1 MTVVTQARGFGVW
14 RGVSSSGMTSAS
26 RTAILHEVSTASPR
40 GEDACRIVADWLW
53 PDRPL
58 VRVRVDD
65 QEVATVDYLPASAT
79 AHWFLKWT
87 SNELV
92 VEDPNPLPLMPLVA
106 MVPEEVDGDE
116 NIRAAVLDTALEA
129 VANRLTGGAARI
141 EPRDL

>member
-1 MTVVTQARGFGVW
+1 
-14 RGVSSSGMTSAS
+14 MTSAS
-26 RTAILHEVSTASPR
+26 RTAILHEVLAASPQ
-40 GEDACRIVADWLW
+40 GDDVHRIVADWLW

-58 VRVRVDD
+58 VRVRVDY

-129 VANRLTGGAARI
+129 VANRLTGSAARI

>member
-1 MTVVTQARGFGVW
+1 
-14 RGVSSSGMTSAS
+14 MTSAS
-26 RTAILHEVSTASPR
+26 RTAILREVSTASPR
-40 GEDACRIVADWLW
+40 GDGVHRIVADWLW

-92 VEDPNPLPLMPLVA
+92 VEESNPLPLMPLVA

-116 NIRAAVLDTALEA
+116 SIRAVVLDTALEA
-129 VANRLTGGAARI
+129 VANRLTGRAARI